1 MQYRTKYEEW
11 TKTMINNLVNNII
24 GIISAA
30 GILLSL
36 LLLLVVRLK
45 RPGLIMT

>member
-1 MQYRTKYEEW
+1 MTH
-11 TKTMINNLVNNII
+11 NLVNNVI

-30 GILLSL
+30 GVLLSL
-36 LLLLVVRLK
+36 LLLVVVRLK

>member
-1 MQYRTKYEEW
+1 
-11 TKTMINNLVNNII
+11 VNNII

-36 LLLLVVRLK
+36 LLLVAVRLK